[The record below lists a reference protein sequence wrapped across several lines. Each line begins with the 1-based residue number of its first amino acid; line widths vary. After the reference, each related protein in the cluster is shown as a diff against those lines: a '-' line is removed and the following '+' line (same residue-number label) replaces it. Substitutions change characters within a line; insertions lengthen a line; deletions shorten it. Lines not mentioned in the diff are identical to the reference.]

1 MQLLRG
7 RLPHMTQKNKNIIYS
22 LGGFEGVAVSPS
34 QGGVDGDHE
43 PREAPAAQIKPLFQ
57 LFLRGESGDQQ
68 DVQIEALAEHPEI
81 VGEQEVVESQV

>member
-1 MQLLRG
+1 MK
-7 RLPHMTQKNKNIIYS
+7 MEKKYS
-22 LGGFEGVAVSPS
+22 LGCFEGVAVSPS
-34 QGGVDGDHE
+34 EGGVDGDHQ

-81 VGEQEVVESQV
+81 VGEQEIVESQV